1 MVKLQN
7 KDILTLQDGRTATD
21 LCMMICSYMS
31 SNGFYRILHLICFIS
46 NDLIERQGIFT
57 LLDIIK
63 DFMEQGLGLSSHSF
77 HISSVFRTIV
87 SFIAVITFPN
97 TVHNYQWPCRH
108 GFLGSQEPIDF
119 EKWLSEP
126 IIFCTKYHESN
137 HCEPIN

>member
-31 SNGFYRILHLICFIS
+31 SNGFYMILLLICTS
-46 NDLIERQGIFT
+46 NDLIERLGIST

-63 DFMEQGLGLSSHSF
+63 DFMEQGYLVI

-87 SFIAVITFPN
+87 SFIAIITFPN
-97 TVHNYQWPCRH
+97 TYGWGWSNFECKRLQRL
-108 GFLGSQEPIDF
+108 FSQLMIVNWGWMGGQNMG
-119 EKWLSEP
+119 KSCQRKL
-126 IIFCTKYHESN
+126 
-137 HCEPIN
+137 